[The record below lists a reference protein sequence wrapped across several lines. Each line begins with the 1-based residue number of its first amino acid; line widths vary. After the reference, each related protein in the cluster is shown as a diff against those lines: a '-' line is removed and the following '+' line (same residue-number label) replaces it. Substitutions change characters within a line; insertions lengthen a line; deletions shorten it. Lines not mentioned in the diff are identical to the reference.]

1 MIQRLVK
8 WLNAKKTYNTIYRE
22 LHCMT
27 NHELRDI
34 GIDRTMIT
42 RVALEAAYGDKL

>member
-1 MIQRLVK
+1 MIQRLVQ
-8 WLNAKKTYNTIYRE
+8 WLNAKKTFNTTYRE
-22 LHCMT
+22 LHRMS

-34 GIDRTMIT
+34 GIHRTMIT